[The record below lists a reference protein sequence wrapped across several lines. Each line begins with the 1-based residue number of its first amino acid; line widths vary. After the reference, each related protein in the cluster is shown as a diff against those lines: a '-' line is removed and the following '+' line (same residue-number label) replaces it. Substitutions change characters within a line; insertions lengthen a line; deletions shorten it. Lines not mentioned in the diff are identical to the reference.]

1 MYLHK
6 CWAVSINSKVV
17 YYLPPRHAPYVC
29 TKMSRFH
36 SLAQGYVVTE
46 PVQKIDNKLTTILY
60 THRYL
65 DRQTTSELQT
75 KWIKIRDI
83 KIGPRLLLITN
94 RSLICFIKERM
105 MMRMRMRMMMM
116 MMMMMDVAYALSI
129 GNKINDLGMTLNWP
143 WTAIMRFVALQ
154 ICISEPA
161 TKNWMKI
168 DPNYQRQKCSP
179 WILVS
184 SKVSFFWGYL
194 RGFAGEG
201 ASNKSGVVENGDFRF
216 FRSLYLPNLHN

>member
-1 MYLHK
+1 
-6 CWAVSINSKVV
+6 
-17 YYLPPRHAPYVC
+17 
-29 TKMSRFH
+29 MSRFH

-105 MMRMRMRMMMM
+105 MMRMRMRMRMRMMMM

-168 DPNYQRQKCSP
+168 DPNYQRQKCNPGSLFLARFGR
-179 WILVS
+179 I
-184 SKVSFFWGYL
+184 
-194 RGFAGEG
+194 FAGVRCRVTGHIVRRAKASDSWQDTINKLRTTSDNVSYAINKG
-201 ASNKSGVVENGDFRF
+201 AKCPR
-216 FRSLYLPNLHN
+216 H